1 MALCP
6 HTVCLLCIVSWVSA
20 CCLFPVGSSTVS
32 TSFTLLRE
40 AEGKLREVV
49 RTGMADAMAASD
61 HVQVER
67 SVASHSSL

>member
-1 MALCP
+1 M
-6 HTVCLLCIVSWVSA
+6 
-20 CCLFPVGSSTVS
+20 S